1 MSQYKNSSYLKYW
14 SVNIRDFELNKNDMT
29 YDELYFTKNLHV
41 HSQKKWLPH
50 EHPKQI
56 KNKKTVTTTTT
67 RSNCMVRVYKAVNTV
82 KLSQKKKVNIL
93 ILVS

>member
-29 YDELYFTKNLHV
+29 HDELYFTKNLHV

-56 KNKKTVTTTTT
+56 KNKKN
-67 RSNCMVRVYKAVNTV
+67 SNNDNHKEQLYGACV
-82 KLSQKKKVNIL
+82 
-93 ILVS
+93 